1 MPTEEHSSLKIK
13 GKTCILL
20 GSPATVAANLLQ
32 MSKFR
37 GTGAE
42 SLKIGIDSIFSKKG
56 TFEIK
61 HYTEKVVSITTDGA
75 SVNTSQY
82 NGLMTEMKKI
92 WQDWLLSVQCVNH
105 RVELAM
111 KDAFDKGGFNEI
123 NKLYLGIYNICKNSV
138 AIKISICEAAE
149 TLNISVY
156 SHIRLTGTQFHIVIE
171 L

>member
-61 HYTEKVVSITTDGA
+61 HYTEKVV
-75 SVNTSQY
+75 
-82 NGLMTEMKKI
+82 
-92 WQDWLLSVQCVNH
+92 
-105 RVELAM
+105 
-111 KDAFDKGGFNEI
+111 
-123 NKLYLGIYNICKNSV
+123 
-138 AIKISICEAAE
+138 
-149 TLNISVY
+149 
-156 SHIRLTGTQFHIVIE
+156 
-171 L
+171 